1 MSPGRLFDLHGVA
14 VDVRSDQPL
23 LAELVGRRLAFFTE
37 AASADDPLRLELR
50 AGGAH
55 LVERPD
61 GPVRTVYEPE
71 TGEVLYAE
79 DDDVLYVDYGR
90 VRARVEASAGS
101 ALVSVLEPVEEVAW
115 AATRPLV
122 TLPLLE
128 LLKRRGVFGIHA
140 GGVALDGQGV
150 VLAGSSGAGKTTLA
164 LALALAGFDLLGDD
178 MLFLRLQRDEPVLLA
193 FPDELDVSETTVSF
207 FPGLA
212 ARLRSDTLAGAAKR
226 QVDPAALQAAVVAEA
241 RPALVLFPRIAPD
254 GPSALEP
261 MSFDE
266 ALLELAPNVLLTEP
280 ASSQHH
286 LEALGSL
293 LRAGRSFRLTTGRD
307 FDQVATGIRELLQ
320 ESDLADRR
328 GLPARS

>member
-1 MSPGRLFDLHGVA
+1 VTSGRVLDVHGVA
-14 VDVRSDQPL
+14 VEVRSDQRL
-23 LAELVGRRLAFFTE
+23 LAELVARRLAFFPA
-37 AASADDPLRLELR
+37 AASADDALTLELR
-50 AGGAH
+50 AGGEH

-61 GPVRTVYEPE
+61 GPARPVYEPE

-128 LLKRRGVFGIHA
+128 LLKRRGLFGIHA
-140 GGVALDGQGV
+140 GGVALDGHGV

-178 MLFLRLQRDEPVLLA
+178 MLFLRAEQDEPVVLA

-212 ARLRSDTLAGAAKR
+212 ARLRPDALAGAAKR
-226 QVDPAALQAAVVAEA
+226 QVDPTALQAAVVAEA

-261 MSFDE
+261 ISFDE

-280 ASSQHH
+280 SSSQRH

-293 LRAGRSFRLTTGRD
+293 LRAARSFRLATGRD
-307 FDQVATGIRELLQ
+307 FDQVTASVRELLQ
-320 ESDLADRR
+320 ERA
-328 GLPARS
+328 